1 MKKFLLKC
9 GLITVF
15 VYGLVAGINL
25 IADPAN
31 INGDGMVLEMAQ
43 RLIDGEIVVSPG
55 DYNEGL
61 LQKTVLEAKSPETVI
76 IGSSSVL
83 YLPWEFDDYQVVGLS
98 GAYLWDDIAAV
109 GLLEAEGDMPERVV
123 ICVDPWILREDQG
136 VGHHDGIAAYGRF
149 EYLMMTGSS
158 REEALKALDEA
169 GKDDSWKEFLSF
181 SYFQSSMEYIGRWGL
196 KYCLTP
202 GPDLVRN
209 ADEQEAAG
217 IPCILPDGRHSCLI
231 KDPQAKIDGDANW
244 LIESGHLDALGEEF
258 IEISPENAEL
268 FEALIRHLTEEGVTV
283 EIYLPAI
290 YPTIY
295 DFIESS
301 DLFTGVEASESYI
314 REICAKY
321 SVTVRGSYNHNL
333 SGITCED
340 YSDWLHIDPDKGLQE
355 YNFILE

>member
-1 MKKFLLKC
+1 MKKFLFKC

-15 VYGLVAGINL
+15 VYGIVVTTNL

-31 INGDGMVLEMAQ
+31 INGDGMVLEMAD
-43 RLIDGEIVVSPG
+43 RLLDGEIVVSPG

-61 LQKTVLEAKSPETVI
+61 LQKTILETRSPETVI

-83 YLPWEFDDYQVVGLS
+83 YIPWEYDDCQVIGLS
-98 GAYLWDDIAAV
+98 GAYLWDDLAAV
-109 GLLEAEGDMPERVV
+109 GLLEAENDMPDRIV

-136 VGHHDGIAAYGRF
+136 VGHHESIAAYGSF
-149 EYLMMTGSS
+149 EQMMMTGAS
-158 REEALKALDEA
+158 RDEALKVLNDT
-169 GKDDSWKEFLSF
+169 GKGDSWKEFLSF
-181 SYFQSSMEYIGRWGL
+181 SYFQSSVDYIKKWGL
-196 KYCLTP
+196 SYCLTP
-202 GPDLVRN
+202 GPELVRSVSFEES
-209 ADEQEAAG
+209 ASM
-217 IPCILPDGRHSCLI
+217 PCILPGGGHTCLI

-258 IEISPENAEL
+258 TELSPENVEL
-268 FEALIRHLTEEGVTV
+268 FEALIKHLTEEGVTV

-290 YPTIY
+290 YPVIY
-295 DFIESS
+295 DFIDSS
-301 DLFTGVEASESYI
+301 DLFTGVEASESCI

-321 SVTVRGSYNHNL
+321 SVTVHGSYDH
-333 SGITCED
+333 SVTGITCED